1 MRIFAEDRLHLSI
14 TLKQAWCSAFGLHY
28 LCSSVFVDTYIQ
40 KLHTMLYLLQFACL
54 ILMLISAFFL
64 AVTRIHVRWT
74 NRRYEYSRWMISSA
88 LLLMA
93 AHFFLQM
100 HYGFRATS
108 TYLGAVINIM
118 VYQPCFTLFAMA
130 IYNVEA
136 THTKRRKMNL
146 ICAAVY
152 AAMLA
157 AFAVGYSFSGSLNI
171 GAWLYVM
178 LALFLG
184 NIVYCIYMIIIE
196 MNKRKKLLE
205 TMTATDMRPFT
216 RYAYACLT
224 LLFITATIIPFAIL
238 STKSLYIIGPFGL
251 VATLFFI
258 VNFVALGFNYVP
270 TEELLDKERGNNL
283 TADAVNAESEEE
295 SVKCD
300 VQQSAPETGSEQT
313 SKQLPTSRIAFI
325 RSALDHWCA
334 DLGYKDC
341 TVNMLTL
348 SNLLEINKTELS
360 QYFSQCQNTTFRIW
374 LGEIRF
380 NAAKK
385 MMMENPDFSNDIISS
400 ECGFSS
406 RSYLYRVFK
415 EKEGCTPV
423 AWRDKQA

>member
-1 MRIFAEDRLHLSI
+1 MFI
-14 TLKQAWCSAFGLHY
+14 C
-28 LCSSVFVDTYIQ
+28 
-40 KLHTMLYLLQFACL
+40 
-54 ILMLISAFFL
+54 AFFI
-64 AVTRIHVRWT
+64 AVTRLHVRWI
-74 NRRYEYSRWMISSA
+74 NRRYEWSRWMIFAA
-88 LLLMA
+88 LLFMA
-93 AHFFLQM
+93 VHFFLQM
-100 HYGFRATS
+100 YFGFRAMGEDV
-108 TYLGAVINIM
+108 GAVINAL
-118 VYQPCFTLFAMA
+118 VYLPCFTLFSMA
-130 IYNVEA
+130 IYNIEA

-184 NIVYCIYMIIIE
+184 NIVYCICMIIIE

-415 EKEGCTPV
+415 EKEGCTPI